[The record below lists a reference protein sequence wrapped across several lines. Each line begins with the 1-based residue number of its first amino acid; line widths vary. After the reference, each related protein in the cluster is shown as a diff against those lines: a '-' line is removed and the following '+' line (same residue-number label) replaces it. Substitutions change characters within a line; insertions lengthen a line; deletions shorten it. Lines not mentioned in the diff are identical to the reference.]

1 MGPEDLPEEKMSTHS
16 RILAWRIPWT
26 EEPGRY
32 IVHGVSESDMTKG
45 LTLSS
50 GLNNRNLLSQ
60 SSGGKKSE
68 IKMLAGLCS
77 LQRHEGRICSGPLSY
92 LLVVCVNSS
101 VVSVCNPMDY
111 SPSGSSV
118 HGILQA
124 RIRE

>member
-1 MGPEDLPEEKMSTHS
+1 
-16 RILAWRIPWT
+16 
-26 EEPGRY
+26 
-32 IVHGVSESDMTKG
+32 MTLC

-118 HGILQA
+118 HGILQT
-124 RIRE
+124 RVLEGVSISYNKIHCQIQFWLNILEKKMTWLKVSTK